1 MRVRRFGVVV
11 LVALLVG
18 LVPLAYASPPD
29 ETWLPGLYDNA
40 DYDDVVIALTSAVG
54 AADGTPTPDLA
65 PTAEMIQTLH
75 PAEPPVPD
83 SAFRSPY
90 RLRAPP
96 LA

>member
-1 MRVRRFGVVV
+1 MRIRPFGVVV

-18 LVPLAYASPPD
+18 LVALAYASPPD

-65 PTAEMIQTLH
+65 PTAEIIHTLRPTEPSA
-75 PAEPPVPD
+75 PA

-90 RLRAPP
+90 YLRGPP